1 MMNVITFVPC
11 LTGLIFFLISLYVP
25 GVPAEVVMFALSV
38 GGLAVLAGN
47 YIRSDIQAG

>member
-1 MMNVITFVPC
+1 MKTFP
-11 LTGLIFFLISLYVP
+11 LLQLLPGLVFFMVSLYVP
-25 GVPAEVVMFALSV
+25 GIPAEVVMFALSV